1 MKTQT
6 LQQEQILYEDNHLI
20 AINKKSGDIS
30 QGDKTGDAPLGE
42 YVKGYI
48 KAKYNKP
55 GEVFLGVIHR
65 LDRPTSGI
73 ILFARTSKALTR
85 MTKLFKSREV
95 EKTYW
100 AVVRNSDLPEAGTCE
115 NFLWKN
121 EKQNKSYVVDEKKP
135 GAKKGLLHFKVIQ
148 KSGDYKLIEIQL
160 QTGRH
165 HQIRVQLADLGS
177 PIIGDNKYGYK
188 RSNRDQSIHL
198 HCRYTS
204 FVHPVKNEPI
214 KITAPLPKDV
224 IWDRFG

>member
-1 MKTQT
+1 MKTTT

-85 MTKLFKSREV
+85 MTKLFKSRAV

-100 AVVRNSDLPEAGTCE
+100 AVVRNSNLPEAGTCE

-135 GAKKGLLHFKVIQ
+135 GAKKALLHYKVIQ

-160 QTGRH
+160 ETGRH

-188 RSNRDQSIHL
+188 RANRDQSIHL

-204 FVHPVKNEPI
+204 FIHPVKKEEL
-214 KITAPLPKDV
+214 KITAPLPQDV

>member
-1 MKTQT
+1 MTT
-6 LQQEQILYEDNHLI
+6 LEQEQVLYEDNHLI

-65 LDRPTSGI
+65 LDRPTSGV

-85 MTKLFKSREV
+85 MTKLFKTRDV
-95 EKTYW
+95 QKTYW
-100 AVVRNSDLPEAGTCE
+100 AVVRDSNLPAAGTCD

-135 GAKKGLLHFKVIQ
+135 GAKKALLHYKVIKTDGAYQ
-148 KSGDYKLIEIQL
+148 LIEIQL
-160 QTGRH
+160 ETGRH
-165 HQIRVQLADLGS
+165 HQIRVQLSALGA

-188 RSNRDQSIHL
+188 RANRDQSIHL
-198 HCRYTS
+198 HCRYTA
-204 FVHPVKNEPI
+204 FEHPVKKEPLQ
-214 KITAPLPKDV
+214 ITAPLPDDV
-224 IWDRFG
+224 IWNRFR

>member
-1 MKTQT
+1 VT
-6 LQQEQILYEDNHLI
+6 LQQNQILYEDNHLI

-65 LDRPTSGI
+65 LDRPTSGV

-85 MTKLFKSREV
+85 MTELFKKRDV
-95 EKTYW
+95 QKTYW
-100 AVVRNSDLPEAGTCE
+100 AVVRESKIADAGSCE

-121 EKQNKSYVVDEKKP
+121 ERQNKSYVVDEKKP
-135 GAKKGLLHFKVIQ
+135 GAKKALLHYKVL
-148 KSGDYKLIEIQL
+148 KTDGAYKLIEIQL
-160 QTGRH
+160 ETGRH
-165 HQIRVQLADLGS
+165 HQIRVQLAHLGS

-188 RSNRDQSIHL
+188 RANRDQSIHL
-198 HCRYTS
+198 HCRYTA
-204 FVHPVKNEPI
+204 FEHPVKKEPVEI
-214 KITAPLPKDV
+214 IAPLPKDV
-224 IWDRFG
+224 IWDRFKD

>member
-1 MKTQT
+1 MV
-6 LQQEQILYEDNHLI
+6 LQQDQILYEDNHLI

-42 YVKGYI
+42 YVKGYV

-65 LDRPTSGI
+65 LDRPTSGV

-85 MTKLFKSREV
+85 MTKLFKSRDV
-95 EKTYW
+95 QKTYW
-100 AVVRNSDLPEAGTCE
+100 AVVRDSNLPQAGTCE
-115 NFLWKN
+115 NFLWKD

-135 GAKKGLLHFKVIQ
+135 DAKKALLHYNVIKTDGAYQ
-148 KSGDYKLIEIQL
+148 LVEIQL

-165 HQIRVQLADLGS
+165 HQIRVQLAALGA

-188 RSNRDQSIHL
+188 RANRDQSIHL

-204 FVHPVKNEPI
+204 FVHPVKEENVE
-214 KITAPLPKDV
+214 ITAPLPKDV